1 MTSKW
6 PYLWA
11 IGVGLIPEAVLA
23 YLLALYIGD
32 NPVWLVACGIWLT
45 HQSIRMITSVFRALV
60 FIITSRSNRKAYLE
74 RTAADY
80 RKVGMPSADEGMG
93 SYQHFSR
100 VVDDETAPVEARI
113 IAMGDL
119 RTLESLIRFGHFV
132 AYNELAGIITQA
144 LPVDEPSQKDRVA

>member
-23 YLLALYIGD
+23 YFLALYIGD

-45 HQSIRMITSVFRALV
+45 YQSIKMITSVFRALV
-60 FIITSRSNRKAYLE
+60 FIITLRSNRKAYVE
-74 RTAADY
+74 RTASDY
-80 RKVGMPSADEGMG
+80 RKVGMPAAEEGVG
-93 SYQHFSR
+93 SYQHFSQ
-100 VVDDETAPVEARI
+100 VVDDENAPVEARI

-119 RTLESLIRFGHFV
+119 RTLEALIRFGHFV
-132 AYNELAGIITQA
+132 AYSELAGITTKA
-144 LPVDEPSQKDRVA
+144 LSVDWPVQKEEVP